1 MSSAPTMTRRPRKR
15 QASKRAKPVM
25 LFNKRLRVGKPV
37 ALGGGLF
44 AELQVRDEY
53 VSVTKRWRVTS
64 YGIVVTLRMVGA
76 GDLTVLV
83 CAWREKA
90 EVAVRECEVAMLRL
104 ASALRVAGAS

>member
-1 MSSAPTMTRRPRKR
+1 MARRRLKR
-15 QASKRAKPVM
+15 QARKRVKPVL
-25 LFNKRLRVGKPV
+25 LFNKRLVSGRPV

-53 VSVTKRWRVTS
+53 VSVTRRWRVSS
-64 YGIVVTLRMVGA
+64 YGVVVTLRMVGT

-83 CAWREKA
+83 GAPREKA
-90 EVAVRECEVAMLRL
+90 EVAVRECEVALQRL